1 MANDSIVHVQI
12 DQKIKDEATAV
23 LATMGLTPSDA
34 FRMLM
39 MRVVQ
44 EHTLPFDFLLPN
56 EETITAIKAART
68 GQVQSFSSLKELMSD
83 LPADD

>member
-1 MANDSIVHVQI
+1 MANDSIVRVQI

-39 MRVVQ
+39 MRVAR
-44 EHTLPFDFLLPN
+44 EHTLPLDFLLPN
-56 EETITAIKAART
+56 EETITAIKAAKT

>member
-1 MANDSIVHVQI
+1 MANDSIVRVQI

-39 MRVVQ
+39 MQVAR
-44 EHTLPFDFLLPN
+44 EHTLPLDFLLPN

-68 GQVQSFSSLKELMSD
+68 GQVQSFSSLNELMSD
-83 LPADD
+83 LHADD